1 MKKLF
6 FLLLTGTV
14 LLGLGCERQQ
24 FGLEPEEDRKDEDE
38 IIIVD
43 YLQANNLMEDAVR
56 HESGVYYIIEEEGEG
71 ASSPTASSQILVRY
85 KGTLL
90 DGTVFD
96 ETEEEDAVLLNL
108 SRTIDG
114 WRFAIPLIKRGGKI
128 QFFVPSNLAYGINDG
143 NRGRAIAPGIPEYA
157 VLYFE
162 VELVNFL

>member
-24 FGLEPEEDRKDEDE
+24 FGRVPEEDRSDEDE
-38 IIIVD
+38 ITIVD

-56 HESGVYYIIEEEGEG
+56 HELGVYYIIEEEGEG
-71 ASSPTASSQILVRY
+71 SSFPRINSQILVHY
-85 KGTLL
+85 KGSLL

-96 ETEEEDAVLLNL
+96 ETEDGDAELFDL

-114 WRFAIPLIKRGGKI
+114 WRIAIPLIKRGGKI
-128 QFFVPSNLAYGINDG
+128 KFFVPSNLAYGINDG
-143 NRGRAIAPGIPEYA
+143 RSRPVAQGIPEYA
-157 VLYFE
+157 ILVFE

>member
-24 FGLEPEEDRKDEDE
+24 FGRVPEEDRTDEDE
-38 IIIVD
+38 ITIVD
-43 YLQANNLMEDAVR
+43 YLEANNLMDDAVR

-71 ASSPTASSQILVRY
+71 ASFPTPGSQILVRY
-85 KGTLL
+85 KGSLL

-96 ETEEEDAVLLNL
+96 ETEEGDAVLLNL
-108 SRTIDG
+108 SRSITG
-114 WRFAIPLIKRGGKI
+114 WRYAIPLIKRGGKI
-128 QFFVPSNLAYGINDG
+128 KFWVPSNLAYGINDG
-143 NRGRAIAPGIPEYA
+143 RNGSIAQGIPEYA